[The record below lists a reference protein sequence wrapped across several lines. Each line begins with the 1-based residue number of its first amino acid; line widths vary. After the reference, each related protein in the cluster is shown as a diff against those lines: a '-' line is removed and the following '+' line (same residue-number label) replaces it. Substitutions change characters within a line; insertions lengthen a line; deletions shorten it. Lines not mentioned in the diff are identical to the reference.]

1 MGAGGRADARVLV
14 VYGTESGTAKRSITK
29 VAARWKSAGL
39 NVVKIVEG
47 NAVAKGFATLKED
60 YDVVVIATSS
70 FGEGDPPS
78 NFAALLLALTK
89 GAKAGDKPLAGLQ
102 HVRARKE
109 YNQRINLCVFSSL

>member
-29 VAARWKSAGL
+29 VAARWKSAV

-47 NAVAKGFATLKED
+47 NAVARGFATLKDD

-78 NFAALLLALTK
+78 NYASLLLALTK

-102 HVRARKE
+102 HVRAHKTRE
-109 YNQRINLCVFSSL
+109 

>member
-1 MGAGGRADARVLV
+1 M
-14 VYGTESGTAKRSITK
+14 
-29 VAARWKSAGL
+29 
-39 NVVKIVEG
+39 
-47 NAVAKGFATLKED
+47 
-60 YDVVVIATSS
+60 VVIATSS

-109 YNQRINLCVFSSL
+109 

>member
-1 MGAGGRADARVLV
+1 MVRVLV
-14 VYGTESGTAKRSITK
+14 VYGTETGTAKG
-29 VAARWKSAGL
+29 A
-39 NVVKIVEG
+39 VVKMAKSLAKQSGDIEIVDTLEG
-47 NAVAKGFATLKED
+47 NSVPALATLSEK
-60 YDVVVIATSS
+60 YDMLLVATSS

-109 YNQRINLCVFSSL
+109 